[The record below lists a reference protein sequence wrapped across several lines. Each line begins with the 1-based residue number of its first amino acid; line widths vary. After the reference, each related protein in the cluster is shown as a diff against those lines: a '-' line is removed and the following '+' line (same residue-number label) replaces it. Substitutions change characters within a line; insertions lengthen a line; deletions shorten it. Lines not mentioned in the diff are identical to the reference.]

1 MDYAT
6 RLKGKRNTAGHEW
19 DTDALARILRVLEK
33 VMREID
39 EITVFAEP
47 KKVEVAT
54 GRKKAGKLNKGKKSS
69 KSPDL
74 ADEVEEVRFEDE
86 MTEDRARYMEAELQK
101 VATAGVAAAAVL
113 ALLDL
118 EGLPKQV
125 RRALTGW

>member
-1 MDYAT
+1 M
-6 RLKGKRNTAGHEW
+6 
-19 DTDALARILRVLEK
+19 LEK

-47 KKVEVAT
+47 KKVEAVT
-54 GRKKAGKLNKGKKSS
+54 GGKKAGKSNKGKKSS

-74 ADEVEEVRFEDE
+74 VEAVEEAKVEDE

-118 EGLPKQV
+118 EGLSKQV
-125 RRALTGW
+125 SQEVRNDR